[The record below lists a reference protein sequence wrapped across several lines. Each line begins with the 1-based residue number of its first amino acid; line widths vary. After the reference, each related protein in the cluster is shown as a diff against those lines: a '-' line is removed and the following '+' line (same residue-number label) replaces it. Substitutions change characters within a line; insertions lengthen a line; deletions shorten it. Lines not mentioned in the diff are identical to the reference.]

1 LTVEITSGASAQTPA
16 APWRRRLA
24 PIGFAVFVAALPLIT
39 SADMS
44 AFVVTLGSR
53 MMLFAI
59 AALSLDLILGYAGM
73 VSFGHAAFI
82 GLGAYTAGILDAE
95 GFGDVTIGLPLA
107 LGVSALF
114 AAATGYIS
122 IRTKGAA
129 FLMITLAF
137 GEMAFYLANSLDEFG
152 GSDGLTL
159 NDRATVAG
167 ADLLSSDLTF
177 YYVILACLVLVFLFL
192 QAVVASRFGRVLR
205 GTKEH
210 PMRMAALGYNVER
223 IRLTAYVIAGTI
235 CGLAGYLMANQTE
248 FISPELMTWQ
258 TSGALMF
265 MVILGGMATLYGPV
279 LGAIAIIGLE
289 NVLSG
294 YYEHWPLLLGG
305 IYLLAAL
312 FARGGVV
319 KLMFRDA
326 RHD

>member
-1 LTVEITSGASAQTPA
+1 MELASGVPTRANATTCL
-16 APWRRRLA
+16 RRLV
-24 PIGFAVFVAALPLIT
+24 PVFLVVGIAGLPLVT

-44 AFVVTLGSR
+44 AFAVTLGSR

-95 GFGDVTIGLPLA
+95 GFGDVMIGLPLA
-107 LGVSALF
+107 IGISALF
-114 AAATGYIS
+114 AGATGYIA

-137 GEMAFYLANSLDEFG
+137 GQMAFYLANSLDEFG

-159 NDRATVAG
+159 NDRAKVVG
-167 ADLLSSDLTF
+167 ADVLGSDLTF
-177 YYVILACLVLVFLFL
+177 YYVILAVLVLVFVFL
-192 QAVVASRFGRVLR
+192 NALVASRFGRVLR

-210 PMRMAALGYNVER
+210 PMRMAALGYDVQR
-223 IRLTAYVIAGTI
+223 IRLTAYVIAGSI

-248 FISPELMTWQ
+248 FVSPAYMTWQ
-258 TSGALMF
+258 NSGTLMF
-265 MVILGGMATLYGPV
+265 MVILGGMATLYGPIM
-279 LGAIAIIGLE
+279 GAVAIIGLE
-289 NVLSG
+289 NLLSG
-294 YYEHWPLLLGG
+294 YYEHWPILLGA

-312 FARGGVV
+312 FARGGIAQLGSRGT
-319 KLMFRDA
+319 KT
-326 RHD
+326 

>member
-95 GFGDVTIGLPLA
+95 GFGDVMIGLPLA

-192 QAVVASRFGRVLR
+192 QAVVASRFGRVLQ

>member
-1 LTVEITSGASAQTPA
+1 MELASGVPTRANATTCLRRIVPA
-16 APWRRRLA
+16 LLVVGIA
-24 PIGFAVFVAALPLIT
+24 GLPLVT

-44 AFVVTLGSR
+44 AFAVTLGSR

-95 GFGDVTIGLPLA
+95 GFGDVMIGLPLA
-107 LGVSALF
+107 IGISALF
-114 AAATGYIS
+114 ASATGYIA

-137 GEMAFYLANSLDEFG
+137 GQMAFYLANSLDEFG

-159 NDRATVAG
+159 NDRATVVG
-167 ADLLSSDLTF
+167 ANVLGSDLTF
-177 YYVILACLVLVFLFL
+177 YYVILAVLVLVFVFL
-192 QAVVASRFGRVLR
+192 NALVASRFGRVLR

-210 PMRMAALGYNVER
+210 PMRMAAFGYDVQR
-223 IRLTAYVIAGTI
+223 IRLTAYVIAGSI

-248 FISPELMTWQ
+248 FVSPAYMTWQ
-258 TSGALMF
+258 NSGALMF

-279 LGAIAIIGLE
+279 MGAVAIIGLE
-289 NVLSG
+289 NLLSG
-294 YYEHWPLLLGG
+294 YYEHWPILLGA

-312 FARGGVV
+312 FARGGIAQLGNRGT
-319 KLMFRDA
+319 KT
-326 RHD
+326 

>member
-1 LTVEITSGASAQTPA
+1 VTMELASGVPTRANATTCL
-16 APWRRRLA
+16 RRLVPVLLVVGIA
-24 PIGFAVFVAALPLIT
+24 GLPLVT

-44 AFVVTLGSR
+44 AFAVTLGSR

-95 GFGDVTIGLPLA
+95 GFGDVMIGLPLA
-107 LGVSALF
+107 IGISALF
-114 AAATGYIS
+114 AGATGYIA

-137 GEMAFYLANSLDEFG
+137 GQMAFYLANSLDEFG

-159 NDRATVAG
+159 NDRAKVVG
-167 ADLLSSDLTF
+167 ADVLGSDLTF
-177 YYVILACLVLVFLFL
+177 YYVILAVLVLVFVFL
-192 QAVVASRFGRVLR
+192 NALVASRFGRVLR

-210 PMRMAALGYNVER
+210 PMRMAALGYDVQR
-223 IRLTAYVIAGTI
+223 IRLTAYVIAGSI

-248 FISPELMTWQ
+248 FVSPAYMTWQ
-258 TSGALMF
+258 NSGTLMF
-265 MVILGGMATLYGPV
+265 MVILGGMATLYGPIM
-279 LGAIAIIGLE
+279 GAVAIIGLE
-289 NVLSG
+289 NLLSG
-294 YYEHWPLLLGG
+294 YYEHWPILLGA

-312 FARGGVV
+312 FARGGIAQLGSRGT
-319 KLMFRDA
+319 KT
-326 RHD
+326 